1 MDVYSD
7 KLLDIS
13 QKYALLTWGYG
24 LFTNQTPRVICELT
38 QANGH
43 LTAAGW
49 LTQSGKDIIQ
59 ERLHSKIMT
68 SQIFALLPDK
78 ARKVIERQ
86 SNEYTWKDANGVDKK
101 MDGMTITALILCRLC
116 PHHKVDMYSEIGAVK
131 KMTIAQFDNDIN
143 LFFDTI
149 RSSKLQ
155 IDSKDPL
162 VYTDD
167 AFVHDIFA
175 QLKNKILQLDFR
187 SEFTS
192 LKRCWQMGKEKI
204 SSQSLMDDASTY
216 NTNLVASGNW
226 KTQVNKHAQIIAL
239 TTQILELKKEASQ
252 VKTSTTS
259 ITPAPAPTVP
269 GSSEFEQWRLVKVN
283 NNEEF
288 NKIEKDGKAF
298 YWCNKHKY
306 PTSETPGMYV
316 AHKPTEHD
324 AWQACKTALNDR
336 RGKDR
341 RDKAPTPASVPA
353 TTAPKPSVQPNASKL
368 SLAKSL
374 QKALMT
380 TAGLTKDQFNKIW
393 ESCCNALGN

>member
-1 MDVYSD
+1 
-7 KLLDIS
+7 
-13 QKYALLTWGYG
+13 
-24 LFTNQTPRVICELT
+24 
-38 QANGH
+38 
-43 LTAAGW
+43 
-49 LTQSGKDIIQ
+49 
-59 ERLHSKIMT
+59 
-68 SQIFALLPDK
+68 
-78 ARKVIERQ
+78 
-86 SNEYTWKDANGVDKK
+86 
-101 MDGMTITALILCRLC
+101 
-116 PHHKVDMYSEIGAVK
+116 MYSEIGAVK